1 MIHPRRT
8 HLSRLLNRA
17 LVVLPATLLV
27 SAACSSGGNTSG
39 SGEDGGTNGTGT
51 ASGGGGGNIDDD
63 GAAGNSS
70 GATASSSGNAGTA
83 SGSGSGGASSSG
95 NASTGSSSSGG
106 GASSSGGGATSSGGS
121 SGGQSSG
128 SSGSS
133 GGHGSSSSSSAGQ
146 SSGSSGSSGGHG
158 SSSSSG
164 GSSSGGSS
172 SSGGATS
179 SCTIANASCTCSN
192 SGCNVGSYY
201 LYDHQWNCGSG
212 SGNSCGPESAY
223 GCANSD
229 GTVDFVV
236 TSNQPAGNTAV
247 LSYPAMQDNFDS
259 TPALSSFTS
268 ISATFEE
275 TSPHVG
281 DYEVAWDCWF
291 NSQANEF
298 MVWVDNYNQTPGGS
312 KVASNVS
319 LDGRSWDVWWSPSS
333 GTGGYVV
340 FYANTTV
347 TSGTV
352 NLLAL
357 FQYGASHGWLPSTS
371 TVDQLSFGIEVCST
385 NGQNATWTISNYSIT
400 TN

>member
-1 MIHPRRT
+1 MLNLPRT
-8 HLSRLLNRA
+8 DMSQLLNRA
-17 LVVLPATLLV
+17 LLMLPVTLVVA
-27 SAACSSGGNTSG
+27 AACSSGKPSSGATG
-39 SGEDGGTNGTGT
+39 SGEDGGGGNGTGT
-51 ASGGGGGNIDDD
+51 ASSSGAGSGDDD
-63 GAAGNSS
+63 SGTGNSS
-70 GATASSSGNAGTA
+70 GSTASNDSGSTGTSSSGGGSA
-83 SGSGSGGASSSG
+83 SSGGSSG
-95 NASTGSSSSGG
+95 GHGSGSSSSGG
-106 GASSSGGGATSSGGS
+106 GSDA
-121 SGGQSSG
+121 
-128 SSGSS
+128 
-133 GGHGSSSSSSAGQ
+133 
-146 SSGSSGSSGGHG
+146 

-164 GSSSGGSS
+164 GPSSSGD
-172 SSGGATS
+172 GGATNA
-179 SCTIANASCTCSN
+179 CTMANASCTCSN
-192 SGCNVGSYY
+192 NGCDVGSYY
-201 LYDHQWNCGSG
+201 LYDNQWNCGSG
-212 SGNSCGPESAY
+212 SGNDCGPESAY

-247 LSYPAMQDNFDS
+247 LSYPAMQDNFGT
-259 TPALSSFTS
+259 TPALSSFTT

-291 NSQANEF
+291 NNNANEF

-312 KVASNVS
+312 RVASDVS
-319 LDGRSWDVWWSPSS
+319 VDGRSWDVWWSPST

-371 TVDQLSFGIEVCST
+371 TVDQVSFGTEVCST
-385 NGQNATWTISNYSIT
+385 NGKDATWTFSNYSIT

>member
-1 MIHPRRT
+1 MNHLRRT
-8 HLSRLLNRA
+8 RTPRLLNRT
-17 LVVLPATLLV
+17 LVILPATLLV
-27 SAACSSGGNTSG
+27 AAACSSGNGTSG
-39 SGEDGGTNGTGT
+39 SGDD
-51 ASGGGGGNIDDD
+51 GGGGGN
-63 GAAGNSS
+63 AS
-70 GATASSSGNAGTA
+70 ATASSSGAGNVDDDSGTGN
-83 SGSGSGGASSSG
+83 GSGATTSSSGGGGTGSSGASSSG
-95 NASTGSSSSGG
+95 SASTGSSSSGTGGTTSG
-106 GASSSGGGATSSGGS
+106 GASTSSSGS
-121 SGGQSSG
+121 SGGQSS
-128 SSGSS
+128 SSGSSS
-133 GGHGSSSSSSAGQ
+133 GGHGSSSSG
-146 SSGSSGSSGGHG
+146 
-158 SSSSSG
+158 SG
-164 GSSSGGSS
+164 GSSSG

-179 SCTIANASCTCSN
+179 SCTMANASCTCSN
-192 SGCNVGSYY
+192 SGCNVGNYY
-201 LYDHQWNCGSG
+201 LYDNQWNCGSG
-212 SGNSCGPESAY
+212 SGNDCGPESAY

-247 LSYPAMQDNFDS
+247 LSYPAMQDNFNS
-259 TPALSSFTS
+259 SPTLSSFTT

-291 NSQANEF
+291 NNQANEF
-298 MVWVDNYNQTPGGS
+298 MVWVDNYNQTPAGN

-357 FQYGASHGWLPSTS
+357 FQYAASHGWLPSTS

-385 NGQNATWTISNYSIT
+385 NGQDATWTINDYSIT